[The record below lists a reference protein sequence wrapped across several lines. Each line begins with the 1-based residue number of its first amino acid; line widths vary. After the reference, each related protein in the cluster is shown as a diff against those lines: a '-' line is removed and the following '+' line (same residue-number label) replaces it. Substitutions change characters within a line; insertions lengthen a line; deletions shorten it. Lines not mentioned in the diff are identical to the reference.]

1 VSVGFFSLGTI
12 RRGIF
17 CLGLGLRER
26 GMMSLEFFK
35 LGLRNG
41 GILSLEFLILRV
53 EGTRHGVLSV
63 L

>member
-1 VSVGFFSLGTI
+1 
-12 RRGIF
+12 
-17 CLGLGLRER
+17 
-26 GMMSLEFFK
+26 MMSLEFFK